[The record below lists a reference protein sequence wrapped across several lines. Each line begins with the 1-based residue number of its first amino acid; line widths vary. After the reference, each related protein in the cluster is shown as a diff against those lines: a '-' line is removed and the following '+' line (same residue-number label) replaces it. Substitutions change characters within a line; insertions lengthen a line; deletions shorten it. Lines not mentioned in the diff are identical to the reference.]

1 MSQCVRSARGT
12 LTRRCGVLAFAAMLL
27 CAAWDASAQTYPSK
41 PVRMIVPFPA
51 GGATDIV
58 GRLIAQKLSEAWGQ
72 QVIVDNRG
80 GAGGTIGSDVAAKSS
95 PDGYTM
101 LLGTS
106 STHAVAP
113 SLYSKLPY
121 DPVRD
126 FAPVT
131 LAATATILLAV
142 HPSLPARN
150 VKELVALAR
159 REANALS
166 FASSGNGGI
175 SHLIG
180 EQFKS
185 TAGIQMLHVPYKG
198 DTPALVDLVSGQVHL
213 MFGTAVSFL
222 PYVKAGRLRAI
233 AVTNPK
239 RSPIVP
245 DVPTIAESGLP
256 GFEALQWFG
265 VFVPAG
271 TSRDIV
277 ARLHGEIV
285 KILKVADVRERLV
298 GLGAEVVG
306 NTPEQ
311 FAVFQKADSA
321 KWAKIVKES
330 GAKIE

>member
-1 MSQCVRSARGT
+1 MV
-12 LTRRCGVLAFAAMLL
+12 
-27 CAAWDASAQTYPSK
+27 
-41 PVRMIVPFPA
+41 VPFPA

-58 GRLIAQKLSEAWGQ
+58 GRLIAQKLSESFGQ

-80 GAGGTIGSDVAAKSS
+80 GAGGTIGSDVAAKSP

-101 LLGTS
+101 LLATS

-113 SLYSKLPY
+113 SLYAKLPY
-121 DPVRD
+121 DPVKD
-126 FAPVT
+126 FSPVT

-142 HPSLPARN
+142 HPSLPARS
-150 VKELVALAR
+150 VKELISLAKR
-159 REANALS
+159 QPNALS

-175 SHLIG
+175 SHLVG

-185 TAGIQMLHVPYKG
+185 MAGIEMLHVPYKG

-222 PYVKAGRLRAI
+222 PYVKAGRLNAV

-239 RSPIVP
+239 RSPVVP
-245 DVPTIAESGLP
+245 NVPTVSESGLP

-271 TSRDIV
+271 TPKDIV
-277 ARLHGEIV
+277 SRLHAEII
-285 KILKVADVRERLV
+285 KLLKLPDVRERLAS
-298 GLGAEVVG
+298 LGAEVVG
-306 NTPEQ
+306 NSPEQ
-311 FAVFQKADSA
+311 FASFQKADSA
-321 KWAKIVKES
+321 KWAKVVKQS

>member
-1 MSQCVRSARGT
+1 MRAVVALSCVFILG
-12 LTRRCGVLAFAAMLL
+12 AAT
-27 CAAWDASAQTYPSK
+27 APATAQSYPGR
-41 PVRMIVPFPA
+41 PVRIIVPFPA

-58 GRLIAQKLSEAWGQ
+58 GRLVAQKLSEAFGQ

-80 GAGGTIGSDVAAKSS
+80 GAGGTIGSDLAAKSP

-121 DPVRD
+121 DPVKD
-126 FAPVT
+126 FSPVT

-142 HPSLPARN
+142 HPSVPARS
-150 VKELVALAR
+150 VKELISLAKR
-159 REANALS
+159 QPNALS

-175 SHLIG
+175 SHLVG

-185 TAGIQMLHVPYKG
+185 MAGIEMLHVPYKG

-222 PYVKAGRLRAI
+222 PYVKAGRLNAV

-239 RSPIVP
+239 RSPVVP
-245 DVPTIAESGLP
+245 NVPTVAESGLP

-271 TSRDIV
+271 TPKDVVS
-277 ARLHGEIV
+277 RLHGEIV
-285 KILKVADVRERLV
+285 KLLKLPDVRERLAS
-298 GLGAEVVG
+298 LGAEVVG
-306 NTPEQ
+306 NSPEQ
-311 FAVFQKADSA
+311 FAAFQKADSA
-321 KWAKIVKES
+321 KWAKVVKQS
-330 GAKIE
+330 GARIE

>member
-1 MSQCVRSARGT
+1 MSQPARGT
-12 LTRRCGVLAFAAMLL
+12 RNRRFGVTVFAALLL
-27 CAAWDASAQTYPSK
+27 CAALDASAQTYPSK

-58 GRLIAQKLSEAWGQ
+58 GRLIAQKLSETWGQ

-80 GAGGTIGSDVAAKSS
+80 GAGGTIGSDVAAKSP

-150 VKELVALAR
+150 VKDLVALAR

-285 KILKVADVRERLV
+285 KILKLADVRERLV

-306 NTPEQ
+306 NAPEQ
-311 FAVFQKADSA
+311 FAAFQKGDSA

-330 GAKIE
+330 GAKVD

>member
-1 MSQCVRSARGT
+1 MMNRSARTAGRLVVAAVLTATAAGT
-12 LTRRCGVLAFAAMLL
+12 P
-27 CAAWDASAQTYPSK
+27 AQSYPSK

-80 GAGGTIGSDVAAKSS
+80 GAGGTIGSDVAAKSP

-126 FAPVT
+126 FSPVT

-142 HPSLPARN
+142 HPSVPAHN
-150 VKELVALAR
+150 VKELIALAKR
-159 REANALS
+159 QPNALS

-198 DTPALVDLVSGQVHL
+198 DTPALVDLVGGQVHL

-222 PYVKAGRLRAI
+222 PYVKAERLRAV

-239 RSPIVP
+239 RSPVVP
-245 DVPTIAESGLP
+245 NVPTIAESGLP

-271 TSRDIV
+271 TARDIV
-277 ARLHGEIV
+277 SRLNADIV
-285 KILKVADVRERLV
+285 KSLHLPDVRERLV

-306 NTPEQ
+306 NAPEQ
-311 FAVFQKADSA
+311 FAAFQKADSA
-321 KWAKIVKES
+321 KWAKIVRAS
-330 GAKIE
+330 GAKVD

>member
-1 MSQCVRSARGT
+1 MRTCAFIARRT
-12 LTRRCGVLAFAAMLL
+12 VTALMLMFAVSGAM
-27 CAAWDASAQTYPSK
+27 AQAYPTK

-58 GRLIAQKLSEAWGQ
+58 GRLIAQKLAEGWGQ
-72 QVIVDNRG
+72 QGIVDNRG
-80 GAGGTIGSDVAAKSS
+80 GAGGTIGSDVAAKSP

-126 FAPVT
+126 FSPVT

-142 HPSLPARN
+142 HPSVPAQN
-150 VKELVALAR
+150 VKELIALAKR
-159 REANALS
+159 QPNALS

-185 TAGIQMLHVPYKG
+185 AAGIQMLHVPYKG
-198 DTPALVDLVSGQVHL
+198 DTPALVDLVGGQVHL

-222 PYVKAGRLRAI
+222 PYVSAGRLRAL

-245 DVPTIAESGLP
+245 NVPTIAESGLP

-271 TSRDIV
+271 TPRDIV
-277 ARLHGEIV
+277 SRLHADIV
-285 KILKVADVRERLV
+285 KSLKLADVRERLIS
-298 GLGAEVVG
+298 LGAEVVG
-306 NTPEQ
+306 NAPDQ
-311 FAVFQKADSA
+311 FAAFQKADSV

-330 GAKIE
+330 GAKVD

>member
-1 MSQCVRSARGT
+1 MRLRRVMRTCAFIARRT
-12 LTRRCGVLAFAAMLL
+12 ATALMLMFAVSGAM
-27 CAAWDASAQTYPSK
+27 AQAYPTK

-58 GRLIAQKLSEAWGQ
+58 GRLIAQKLAEGWGQ

-80 GAGGTIGSDVAAKSS
+80 GAGGTIGSDVAAKSP

-126 FAPVT
+126 FSPVT

-142 HPSLPARN
+142 HPSVPAQN
-150 VKELVALAR
+150 VKELIALAKR
-159 REANALS
+159 QPNALS

-185 TAGIQMLHVPYKG
+185 AAGIQMLHVPYKG
-198 DTPALVDLVSGQVHL
+198 DTPALVDLVGGQVHL

-222 PYVKAGRLRAI
+222 PYVSAGRLRAL

-245 DVPTIAESGLP
+245 NVPTIAESGLP

-271 TSRDIV
+271 TPRDIV
-277 ARLHGEIV
+277 SRLHADIV
-285 KILKVADVRERLV
+285 KSLKLSDVRERLV

-306 NTPEQ
+306 NAPDQ
-311 FAVFQKADSA
+311 FAAFQKADSV

-330 GAKIE
+330 GAKVD

>member
-1 MSQCVRSARGT
+1 MNVLILAAVLT
-12 LTRRCGVLAFAAMLL
+12 LAALDT
-27 CAAWDASAQTYPSK
+27 AAQPYPSK

-58 GRLIAQKLSEAWGQ
+58 GRLIAQKLTEAWNQ

-80 GAGGTIGSDVAAKSS
+80 GAGGTIGSDVAAKSP

-142 HPSLPARN
+142 HPSLPVHN
-150 VKELVALAR
+150 VKELIALAKR
-159 REANALS
+159 QPNALS

-185 TAGIQMLHVPYKG
+185 TAGVQMLHVPYKG

-222 PYVKAGRLRAI
+222 PYVKAGRLRAV
-233 AVTNPK
+233 AVTNPQ

-245 DVPTIAESGLP
+245 NVPTIAESGLP

-265 VFVPAG
+265 LFLPAG

-277 ARLHGEIV
+277 SKLHADTV
-285 KILKVADVRERLV
+285 KVLKLADVRERLA
-298 GLGAEVVG
+298 GLGAEVAG
-306 NTPEQ
+306 NAPEQ
-311 FAVFQKADSA
+311 FAAFQKADSV
-321 KWAKIVKES
+321 KWARIVKES
-330 GAKIE
+330 GAKID

>member
-1 MSQCVRSARGT
+1 MKRSMPALVALSGLFVIGT
-12 LTRRCGVLAFAAMLL
+12 AA
-27 CAAWDASAQTYPSK
+27 APANAQSYPAK

-58 GRLIAQKLSEAWGQ
+58 GRLIAQKLSESFGQ

-80 GAGGTIGSDVAAKSS
+80 GAGGTIGSDLAAKSP

-121 DPVRD
+121 DPVKD
-126 FAPVT
+126 FSPVT

-142 HPSLPARN
+142 HPSVPARS
-150 VKELVALAR
+150 VKELISLAKR
-159 REANALS
+159 QPNALS

-175 SHLIG
+175 SHLVG

-185 TAGIQMLHVPYKG
+185 MAAIEMLHVPYKG

-222 PYVKAGRLRAI
+222 PYVKAGRLNAL

-239 RSPIVP
+239 RSPVVP
-245 DVPTIAESGLP
+245 NVPTVAESGLP
-256 GFEALQWFG
+256 GFDALQWFG

-271 TSRDIV
+271 TPKDIV
-277 ARLHGEIV
+277 SRLHGEII
-285 KILKVADVRERLV
+285 KSLKLPDVRERLAS
-298 GLGAEVVG
+298 LGAEVVG
-306 NTPEQ
+306 NSPEQ
-311 FAVFQKADSA
+311 FASFQKADSA
-321 KWAKIVKES
+321 KWAKVVKQS

>member
-1 MSQCVRSARGT
+1 M
-12 LTRRCGVLAFAAMLL
+12 LMFAVSGAM
-27 CAAWDASAQTYPSK
+27 AQAYPTK

-58 GRLIAQKLSEAWGQ
+58 GRLVAQKLAEGWGQ

-80 GAGGTIGSDVAAKSS
+80 GAGGTIGSDVAAKSP

-126 FAPVT
+126 FSPVT
-131 LAATATILLAV
+131 LVATATILLAV
-142 HPSLPARN
+142 HPSVPAQN
-150 VKELVALAR
+150 VRELIALAKR
-159 REANALS
+159 QPNALS

-198 DTPALVDLVSGQVHL
+198 DTPALVDLVGGQVHL

-222 PYVKAGRLRAI
+222 PYVSAGRLRAL

-245 DVPTIAESGLP
+245 NVPTIAESGLP

-271 TSRDIV
+271 TPRDIV
-277 ARLHGEIV
+277 SRLHADIV
-285 KILKVADVRERLV
+285 KSLKLSDVRERLV

-306 NTPEQ
+306 NAPDQ
-311 FAVFQKADSA
+311 FAAFQKAESV

-330 GAKIE
+330 GAKVD

>member
-1 MSQCVRSARGT
+1 MKKHYLHILSSCIITA
-12 LTRRCGVLAFAAMLL
+12 LFAIPAI
-27 CAAWDASAQTYPSK
+27 ATFAQAYPAK
-41 PVRMIVPFPA
+41 PVRMVVPFPA

-58 GRLIAQKLSEAWGQ
+58 GRLVAQKLSEAWGQ

-80 GAGGTIGSDVAAKSS
+80 GAGGTIGSDVVAKSA
-95 PDGYTM
+95 PDGYTI
-101 LLGTS
+101 LVATS
-106 STHAVAP
+106 STHAIAP
-113 SLYSKLPY
+113 SLYSKLAY

-126 FAPVT
+126 FTPVT
-131 LAATATILLAV
+131 LLASATILLAV
-142 HPSLPARN
+142 HPSVPAKT
-150 VKELVALAR
+150 VKELIALAKGQPK
-159 REANALS
+159 ALS

-185 TAGIQMLHVPYKG
+185 MAGIQMLHVPYKG
-198 DTPALVDLVSGQVHL
+198 DTPALVDLASGQVSL

-222 PYVKAGRLRAI
+222 PYVKAGRLKAL

-245 DVPTIAESGLP
+245 DIPTVAESGLP

-265 VFVPAG
+265 IFAPAG
-271 TSRDIV
+271 TPKDIV

-285 KILKVADVRERLV
+285 KILRVPDVRERLSS
-298 GLGAEVVG
+298 LGADVVG

-311 FAVFQKADSA
+311 FAAFQRADAA
-321 KWAKIVKES
+321 KWTKVVKES
-330 GAKIE
+330 GAKID

>member
-1 MSQCVRSARGT
+1 MRAASSCLAAV
-12 LTRRCGVLAFAAMLL
+12 VLAI
-27 CAAWDASAQTYPSK
+27 ASGVAVAQAYPVK
-41 PVRMIVPFPA
+41 PVRMVVPFPA

-58 GRLIAQKLSEAWGQ
+58 GRLIALKLSESWGQ

-80 GAGGTIGSDVAAKSS
+80 GAGGTIGSDLAAKSA
-95 PDGYTM
+95 PDGYT
-101 LLGTS
+101 LLIGTS
-106 STHAVAP
+106 STHAIAP

-126 FAPVT
+126 FASVT
-131 LAATATILLAV
+131 LVASATILLAV
-142 HPSLPARN
+142 HPSLPAKTVRD
-150 VKELVALAR
+150 LIALGKR
-159 REANALS
+159 KPNALS

-180 EQFKS
+180 EHFKS
-185 TAGIQMLHVPYKG
+185 AGGIQMLHVPYKG
-198 DTPALVDLVSGQVHL
+198 DTPALVDLVGGQVHL

-222 PYVKAGRLRAI
+222 PYVKAGRLNAL

-245 DVPTIAESGLP
+245 DVPTVAESGLP

-265 VFVPAG
+265 IFVPAG
-271 TSRDIV
+271 TSKDIV
-277 ARLHGEIV
+277 ARLNGEIV
-285 KILKVADVRERLV
+285 KIVRLPDVRERLT

-311 FAVFQKADSA
+311 FAAFQKADTV
-321 KWAKIVKES
+321 KWAAVVKAS

>member
-1 MSQCVRSARGT
+1 MRTCAFIARRT
-12 LTRRCGVLAFAAMLL
+12 ATALMLMFAVSGAM
-27 CAAWDASAQTYPSK
+27 AQAYPTK

-58 GRLIAQKLSEAWGQ
+58 GRLIAQKLAEGWGQ

-80 GAGGTIGSDVAAKSS
+80 GAGGTIGSDVAAKSP

-126 FAPVT
+126 FSPVT

-142 HPSLPARN
+142 HPSVPAQN
-150 VKELVALAR
+150 VKELIALAKR
-159 REANALS
+159 QPNALS

-185 TAGIQMLHVPYKG
+185 AAGIQMLHVPYKG
-198 DTPALVDLVSGQVHL
+198 DTPALVDLVGGQVHL

-222 PYVKAGRLRAI
+222 PYVSAGRLRAL

-245 DVPTIAESGLP
+245 NVPTIAESGLP

-271 TSRDIV
+271 TPRDIV
-277 ARLHGEIV
+277 SRLHADIV
-285 KILKVADVRERLV
+285 KSLKLADVRERLIS
-298 GLGAEVVG
+298 LGAEVVG
-306 NTPEQ
+306 NAPDQ
-311 FAVFQKADSA
+311 FAAFQKADSV

-330 GAKIE
+330 GAKVD

>member
-1 MSQCVRSARGT
+1 MV
-12 LTRRCGVLAFAAMLL
+12 
-27 CAAWDASAQTYPSK
+27 
-41 PVRMIVPFPA
+41 VPFPA

-58 GRLIAQKLSEAWGQ
+58 GRLIAQKLSESFGQ

-80 GAGGTIGSDVAAKSS
+80 GAGGTIGSDVAAKSP

-101 LLGTS
+101 LLATS

-113 SLYSKLPY
+113 SLYAKLPY
-121 DPVRD
+121 DPVKD
-126 FAPVT
+126 FSPVT

-142 HPSLPARN
+142 HPSLPVRS
-150 VKELVALAR
+150 VKELISLAKR
-159 REANALS
+159 QPNALS

-175 SHLIG
+175 SHLVG

-185 TAGIQMLHVPYKG
+185 MAGIEMLHVPYKG

-222 PYVKAGRLRAI
+222 PYVKAGRLNAV

-239 RSPIVP
+239 RSPVVP
-245 DVPTIAESGLP
+245 NVPTVSESGLP

-271 TSRDIV
+271 TPKDIV
-277 ARLHGEIV
+277 SRLHAEII
-285 KILKVADVRERLV
+285 KLLKLPDVRERLAS
-298 GLGAEVVG
+298 LGAEVVG
-306 NTPEQ
+306 NSPEQ
-311 FAVFQKADSA
+311 FASFQKADSA
-321 KWAKIVKES
+321 KWAKVVKQS

>member
-1 MSQCVRSARGT
+1 MRLRRVMRTCAFIARRT
-12 LTRRCGVLAFAAMLL
+12 ATALMLMFAVSGAM
-27 CAAWDASAQTYPSK
+27 AQAYPTK

-58 GRLIAQKLSEAWGQ
+58 GRLIAQKLAEGWGQ

-80 GAGGTIGSDVAAKSS
+80 GAGGTIGSDVAAKSP

-126 FAPVT
+126 FSPVT
-131 LAATATILLAV
+131 LVATATILLAV
-142 HPSLPARN
+142 HPSVPAQN
-150 VKELVALAR
+150 VRELIALAKR
-159 REANALS
+159 QPNALS

-198 DTPALVDLVSGQVHL
+198 DTPALVDLVGGQVHL

-222 PYVKAGRLRAI
+222 PYVSAGRLRAL

-245 DVPTIAESGLP
+245 NVPTIAESGLP

-271 TSRDIV
+271 TPRDIV
-277 ARLHGEIV
+277 SRLHADIV
-285 KILKVADVRERLV
+285 KSLKLSDVRERLV

-306 NTPEQ
+306 NAPDQ
-311 FAVFQKADSA
+311 FAAFQKADSV

-330 GAKIE
+330 GAKVD

>member
-1 MSQCVRSARGT
+1 MRKSLPAVVALSCAFS
-12 LTRRCGVLAFAAMLL
+12 LAIAAAQ
-27 CAAWDASAQTYPSK
+27 AAAQSYPAK

-58 GRLIAQKLSEAWGQ
+58 GRLIAQKLSESFGQ

-80 GAGGTIGSDVAAKSS
+80 GAGGTIGSDVAAKSP

-121 DPVRD
+121 DPVKD
-126 FAPVT
+126 FSPVT

-142 HPSLPARN
+142 HPSVPARS
-150 VKELVALAR
+150 VKELISLAR
-159 REANALS
+159 RQPNALS

-175 SHLIG
+175 SHLVG

-185 TAGIQMLHVPYKG
+185 MASIEMLHVPYKG

-222 PYVKAGRLRAI
+222 PYVKAGRLNAL

-239 RSPIVP
+239 RSPV
-245 DVPTIAESGLP
+245 VPTVPTVAESGLP

-271 TSRDIV
+271 TPKDIV
-277 ARLHGEIV
+277 SRLHGEIV
-285 KILKVADVRERLV
+285 KLLKHPDVRERLAS
-298 GLGAEVVG
+298 LGAELVG
-306 NTPEQ
+306 NSPEQ
-311 FAVFQKADSA
+311 FASFQKADSA
-321 KWAKIVKES
+321 KWAKVVKES